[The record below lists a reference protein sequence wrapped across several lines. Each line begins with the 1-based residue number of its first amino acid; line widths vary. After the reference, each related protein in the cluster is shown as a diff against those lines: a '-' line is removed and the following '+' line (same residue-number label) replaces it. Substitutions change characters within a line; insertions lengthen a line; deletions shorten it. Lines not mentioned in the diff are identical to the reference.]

1 LNSFMCLFM
10 PSLTSLIILFF
21 LSWQFWGLNSGPHLV
36 DRLSSTWATPPA
48 LFFCVVYFPDKIS
61 ICVGWTWTSILL
73 IPAPRVAGITGMSF
87 WCLTYWSFLNAFFWI
102 LCLMFHP
109 LRYH

>member
-48 LFFCVVYFPDKIS
+48 LFFVLCIFQIRSLFV
-61 ICVGWTWTSILL
+61 W
-73 IPAPRVAGITGMSF
+73 AGLEPQSS
-87 WCLTYWSFLNAFFWI
+87 WSL
-102 LCLMFHP
+102 P
-109 LRYH
+109 PE